1 MDKQYSQFNLFDWND
16 ERWQAYLSGIY
27 PPPNYRQLLKFRKKW
42 YKRTIDPEFDVD
54 YEPVTAPSRGTSSGG
69 GDGGPARP
77 NTRSDD
83 VWANTKYIWKVNCF
97 LSYLWSLAYVVS
109 SAFQLVSV
117 RLALVILSASVALEL
132 LARHGIQC
140 RRDYLGGAL
149 GGGGGAWAYRA
160 PIRVALRVC
169 AIALW
174 TPLVPQLFNR
184 PRPRRVH
191 ALLLFSSAITVLLS
205 LTQISPALPGN
216 PLAKLL
222 RPLAIARVRH
232 ALLQLR
238 ADVEVLSGFWLIWM
252 CVGRQASLF
261 ALLWIWNA
269 LAIRYA
275 MSPWTQ
281 TSFRKIDRFVRPVF
295 GRIPLVSPLYEQVK
309 LFTHT
314 FAENK
319 QR

>member
-1 MDKQYSQFNLFDWND
+1 MLTMS
-16 ERWQAYLSGIY
+16 
-27 PPPNYRQLLKFRKKW
+27 LLRP
-42 YKRTIDPEFDVD
+42 RAE
-54 YEPVTAPSRGTSSGG
+54 AP
-69 GDGGPARP
+69 A
-77 NTRSDD
+77 
-83 VWANTKYIWKVNCF
+83 A
-97 LSYLWSLAYVVS
+97 
-109 SAFQLVSV
+109 LVSV

-140 RRDYLGGAL
+140 RRDTPTPCLAARWQQRGTSTGHSRGCVGKPRL
-149 GGGGGAWAYRA
+149 SRTLRAWAYRA

>member
-140 RRDYLGGAL
+140 RRDYLAGGLRTLLREDVGPVPLFALAALAPGLQGPRADRAL
-149 GGGGGAWAYRA
+149 GG
-160 PIRVALRVC
+160 
-169 AIALW
+169 
-174 TPLVPQLFNR
+174 
-184 PRPRRVH
+184 
-191 ALLLFSSAITVLLS
+191 
-205 LTQISPALPGN
+205 PGR
-216 PLAKLL
+216 
-222 RPLAIARVRH
+222 RPLCSGYSRFRNKREGVWT
-232 ALLQLR
+232 LQDKPFQTPPR
-238 ADVEVLSGFWLIWM
+238 
-252 CVGRQASLF
+252 GREGGPVAGSASLWP
-261 ALLWIWNA
+261 AHHA
-269 LAIRYA
+269 V
-275 MSPWTQ
+275 PGWT
-281 TSFRKIDRFVRPVF
+281 FVVHSRRRRRHHAHHATTP
-295 GRIPLVSPLYEQVK
+295 
-309 LFTHT
+309 
-314 FAENK
+314 
-319 QR
+319 

>member
-1 MDKQYSQFNLFDWND
+1 MLTMS
-16 ERWQAYLSGIY
+16 
-27 PPPNYRQLLKFRKKW
+27 LLRP
-42 YKRTIDPEFDVD
+42 RAE
-54 YEPVTAPSRGTSSGG
+54 AP
-69 GDGGPARP
+69 A
-77 NTRSDD
+77 
-83 VWANTKYIWKVNCF
+83 A
-97 LSYLWSLAYVVS
+97 
-109 SAFQLVSV
+109 LVSV

-140 RRDYLGGAL
+140 RRDYLAGGLRTLLREDVGPVPLFAL
-149 GGGGGAWAYRA
+149 AALA
-160 PIRVALRVC
+160 PGL
-169 AIALW
+169 
-174 TPLVPQLFNR
+174 QG
-184 PRPRRVH
+184 VH